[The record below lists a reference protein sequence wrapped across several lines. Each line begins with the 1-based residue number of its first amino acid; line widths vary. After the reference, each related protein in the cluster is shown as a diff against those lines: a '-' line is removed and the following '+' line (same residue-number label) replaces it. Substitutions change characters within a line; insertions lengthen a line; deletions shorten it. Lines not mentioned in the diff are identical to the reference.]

1 MSHAPL
7 NPRLSRAII
16 SSVLCLPNP
25 GSCNRETDTLE
36 CDVTDLA
43 VVSTEGKI
51 PFKGYETWYRVYG
64 EGESPGKLPLLC
76 LHGGP
81 GAAHDYLESLAAMAH
96 TGRRVILYDQLGCS
110 RSAIPESRPDLWTVD
125 LYLEEV
131 NTVRAALGLDHVHVL
146 GQSWGGM
153 LAMEYALTHPIGM
166 ESLIVAS
173 SPASMIQWV
182 QEANRLREELPPAV
196 QATLLKHEAT
206 GTFDDPEYAAAMQVF
221 YDRHVCRVVPNP
233 DYVTRSFD
241 SIGVNPEVYYT
252 MNGPTE
258 FHVIGT
264 LKEWDIIDRLGE
276 IRVPTLVTSG
286 RFDEATPLIAGTVHE
301 GIPGSQ
307 WEIFEASSHMPHAEE
322 PERYMAVLDGFLS
335 GVESAR

>member
-1 MSHAPL
+1 
-7 NPRLSRAII
+7 
-16 SSVLCLPNP
+16 
-25 GSCNRETDTLE
+25 
-36 CDVTDLA
+36 VTELA

-51 PFKGYETWYRVYG
+51 SFKGYETWYRIYG
-64 EGESPGKLPLLC
+64 EDNEPGKLPLLC

-81 GAAHDYLESLAAMAH
+81 GAAHDYLESLAALAG
-96 TGRRVILYDQLGCS
+96 TGRRVIFYDQLGCN
-110 RSAIPESRPDLWTVD
+110 RSAIPESRPDMWTVD

-131 NTVRAALGLDHVHVL
+131 NAVRAALGLEHVHVL

-153 LAMEYALTHPIGM
+153 LAMEYALTQPAGL

-182 QEANRLREELPPAV
+182 QEANRLREDLPPDV
-196 QATLLKHEAT
+196 QAALLSHEDA
-206 GTFDDPEYAAAMQVF
+206 GSFDDPEYEAAMQVF
-221 YDRHVCRVVPNP
+221 YDRHVCRIVPNP
-233 DYVTRSFD
+233 GYVTRSFA
-241 SIGVNPEVYYT
+241 SIKVNPEVYYT
-252 MNGPTE
+252 MNGPSE

-264 LKEWDIIDRLGE
+264 LKEWDIIERLGE
-276 IRVPTLVTSG
+276 IRVPTMVTSG

-301 GIPGSQ
+301 GISGSR

-335 GVESAR
+335 EVEAARAD